1 MSDGMPA
8 RLPASSSLVDVLDR
22 VLDKGI
28 VIDAYVRVC
37 VVGIDLLTV
46 DARIVVASI
55 QTYFEYAPLLAAP
68 TTLAW
73 QGRGGLPSGPDP
85 VASTAHGVGSKRPPT
100 ASMPRARSS
109 AGPP

>member
-1 MSDGMPA
+1 MSNGMPA

-55 QTYFEYAPLLAAP
+55 QTYFEYADLLAAH
-68 TTLAW
+68 TVLAW
-73 QGRGGLPSGPDP
+73 QRRGGLHSGEPGP
-85 VASTAHGVGSKRPPT
+85 FASTAREVGQPPP
-100 ASMPRARSS
+100 ASSPPARSS